1 MGGVA
6 SFQFQVGPAFSMPTL
21 APVLSGSLSASG
33 ALTLRW
39 PAVATGQTTEV
50 QQVNASGQQVSL
62 FAGGVSVVGG
72 TGTEEPDAQGV
83 YCLLASGT
91 SCVLQLPAGF
101 TGAFRART
109 IGGGVATAP
118 AGPWSNVVAES
129 IPAGTPRIV
138 YTVSNVR
145 WTALYTTP
153 GGAQAIGLQAT
164 LTVTNQGTA
173 SGASNIE
180 LALVDPNH
188 SNTVVGY
195 SGGFSLVSG
204 PAVDQLDG
212 TQTLAPGQSAV
223 WQINLQFGGWWQYGE
238 PLPVAGSTRY
248 VLHVAPLTIGYER
261 YQYENGSAFQ
271 ADPGDV
277 AFGLT
282 YMSSVVSGG

>member
-129 IPAGTPRIV
+129 IPAGTPNISYR
-138 YTVSNVR
+138 VSSVS
-145 WTALYTTP
+145 W
-153 GGAQAIGLQAT
+153 GAPPYSVNDYVVLGF
-164 LTVTNQGTA
+164 TVTATNTGTA
-173 SGASNIE
+173 AGSLYSMFAVVDSQAGNRVAGSGQAFT
-180 LALVDPNH
+180 A
-188 SNTVVGY
+188 G
-195 SGGFSLVSG
+195 SL
-204 PAVDQLDG
+204 
-212 TQTLAPGQSAV
+212 LAPGATQSVRVGGVQVGLFGFTAV
-223 WQINLQFGGWWQYGE
+223 PNQSGF
-238 PLPVAGSTRY
+238 
-248 VLHVAPLTIGYER
+248 VLHVAPSTPKQSYGRYLYE
-261 YQYENGSAFQ
+261 QGQTFSPS
-271 ADPGDV
+271 PGDT
-277 AFGLT
+277 AFPLT
-282 YMSSVVSGG
+282 YTGPQWPS